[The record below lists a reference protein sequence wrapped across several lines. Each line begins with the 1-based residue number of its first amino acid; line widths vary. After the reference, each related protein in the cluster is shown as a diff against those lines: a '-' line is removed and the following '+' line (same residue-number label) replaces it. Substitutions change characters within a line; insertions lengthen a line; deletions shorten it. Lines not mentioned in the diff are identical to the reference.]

1 MDCSNWEI
9 LLLTVNHLHLSPC
22 LCTITYVVI
31 VMVWWCDGVQVLGDV
46 TGDEFELFMDMLS
59 KLQSLS
65 TGEECEN

>member
-1 MDCSNWEI
+1 MVWSDG
-9 LLLTVNHLHLSPC
+9 V
-22 LCTITYVVI
+22 
-31 VMVWWCDGVQVLGDV
+31 VWWCDGVQVLGDV